1 LGVRNYLIEGI
12 SGAGKTS
19 VAEELQ
25 RRGRHVIHGDR
36 ELAYLGDPET
46 GEPLEPPGAQDE
58 ADGIRWRHEHWIW
71 DPGKVRSVIADRS
84 HAQSFFCGGSRNHHQ
99 FIDVIDAVFVL
110 EIDARTLN
118 RRLAARPGDE
128 FGGAPEERRL
138 VLRLHATRED
148 LPKTAVRID
157 ATAPVARVVDDILS
171 ACDAAGRRAD

>member
-1 LGVRNYLIEGI
+1 MGVQNYLIEGV

-46 GEPLEPPGAQDE
+46 GEALEPRGAQGV

-71 DPGKVRSVIADRS
+71 DVGKVRSVIADPS
-84 HAQSFFCGGSRNHHQ
+84 HAQSFFCGGSRNHHY
-99 FIDVIDAVFVL
+99 FTGLFDAVFVL
-110 EIDARTLN
+110 DVDARTLN
-118 RRLAARPGDE
+118 QRLAGRPGDE

-148 LPKTAVRID
+148 LPKNAVSID

-171 ACDAAGRRAD
+171 ACDEAGRRAD